1 MMIADLPPNLPEPVI
16 CCIEATQDY
25 GLPPAVVLSVAQA
38 EDGQAGLWV
47 ENGNKTYDVGVMQ
60 FNTAYLKTLKPY
72 GITPEAV
79 EASGCYPY
87 KLAAWRIAGHLKND
101 KGDYWSRVANY
112 HSRSPALNLKYQSRL
127 LNFFGAWMKW
137 FKDPSSPLP
146 WTGKKALNGQRKI
159 VTRKTVKPEKP
170 ILSFEDYL
178 KSKGF

>member
-16 CCIEATQDY
+16 CCIEAAQDY

-47 ENGNKTYDVGVMQ
+47 ENGNKTYD
-60 FNTAYLKTLKPY
+60 
-72 GITPEAV
+72 PEAV

-101 KGDYWSRVANY
+101 KGDYWSKVANY
-112 HSRSPALNLKYQSRL
+112 HSRTPALNLKYQSRL

-159 VTRKTVKPEKP
+159 ITRKTVKPEKP

>member
-1 MMIADLPPNLPEPVI
+1 MFVADLPPNLPEPVA
-16 CCIEATQDY
+16 CCIEAAQDY

-47 ENGNKTYDVGVMQ
+47 KNGNKTFDVGAMQ
-60 FNTAYLKTLKPY
+60 FNTAYLDSLKQY

-79 EASGCYPY
+79 EVSGCYPY

-112 HSRSPALNLKYQSRL
+112 HSRTPALNLKYQARL
-127 LNFFGAWMKW
+127 LDFFKAWTNW
-137 FKDPSSPLP
+137 FNNPSAPLP
-146 WTGKKALNGQRKI
+146 WVGKKALKESRTVISRKA
-159 VTRKTVKPEKP
+159 VKPEKP